1 MMAGS
6 PAVAAAVAQFGFWVL
21 LALGAYYG
29 ELNKKRLAAF
39 VALWAAGYFGL
50 PRLSPY
56 GGLYVTTWI
65 AGLDIALVLLVF
77 KKDIR
82 LS

>member
-1 MMAGS
+1 MVGS
-6 PAVAAAVAQFGFWVL
+6 PAVAAAAAQFGFWVL

-29 ELNKKRLAAF
+29 ELNRKWLGAF
-39 VALWAAGYFGL
+39 VALWAAGSFGP
-50 PRLSPY
+50 PRLGPY
-56 GGLYVTTWI
+56 SGLYLTRWI
-65 AGLDIALVLLVF
+65 AVLDIALVLMVF

>member
-1 MMAGS
+1 M
-6 PAVAAAVAQFGFWVL
+6 PL
-21 LALGAYYG
+21 DLGAYYG
-29 ELNKKRLAAF
+29 ELNKKWLAAF

-50 PRLSPY
+50 PRLSSY

-65 AGLDIALVLLVF
+65 AVLDIALVLLVF

>member
-1 MMAGS
+1 MVGS

-29 ELNKKRLAAF
+29 ELNRKWLAAF
-39 VALWAAGYFGL
+39 VALWAAGFFGL
-50 PRLSPY
+50 PRLSPD
-56 GGLYVTTWI
+56 GGWYVTTWI
-65 AGLDIALVLLVF
+65 AVLDIALVLLVF

>member
-1 MMAGS
+1 MMVGS
-6 PAVAAAVAQFGFWVL
+6 PAVAAAAQFGVWVL
-21 LALGAYYG
+21 LALGA
-29 ELNKKRLAAF
+29 
-39 VALWAAGYFGL
+39 GYLVL

-65 AGLDIALVLLVF
+65 AVLDIALVLLVF
-77 KKDIR
+77 KKDIK